1 MVSLHVRPRMVEDR
15 LIPGHWEGDLIKGA
29 FNRSAVGTLV
39 ERSSRLVM
47 LVWMENA
54 SAAAALEGFSRILN
68 DVPQPRC
75 KSLTYDQGKEMSE
88 HKQLS

>member
-1 MVSLHVRPRMVEDR
+1 MSLHVRPVEIEDR

-29 FNRSAVGTLV
+29 FNRSALGTLV

-68 DVPQPRC
+68 DVPEPMR
-75 KSLTYDQGKEMSE
+75 KTLTYDQGKDNE
-88 HKQLS
+88 

>member
-1 MVSLHVRPRMVEDR
+1 MVSLHVRPPEVEDR

-47 LVWMENA
+47 LVRMENA
-54 SAAAALEGFSRILN
+54 STAAAPEGFSRVLN
-68 DVPQPRC
+68 GIPEPMR
-75 KSLTYDQGKEMSE
+75 KT
-88 HKQLS
+88 